1 MSLTA
6 LLLRRVCAHPLPGWR
21 ICGAPAGEGDPPRC
35 AGHSNEGEKQEA
47 DSQRNPLRVDRA
59 GPGPVQELPAGL
71 NAGELRSQPTEPQL
85 KADSSPLATE
95 RAGSTPASPGRKGR
109 TGKGAPATA
118 KRPGA
123 GRPGKSRTT

>member
-1 MSLTA
+1 MNLAA

-35 AGHSNEGEKQEA
+35 AQHHA
-47 DSQRNPLRVDRA
+47 DRA
-59 GPGPVQELPAGL
+59 GPGPDQELPAGL

-85 KADSSPLATE
+85 KADSSPLAAE
-95 RAGSTPASPGRKGR
+95 RAGSASASPGRKGR
-109 TGKGAPATA
+109 AGKGAPATG